1 MHALYNVHEITPN
14 LTKKEK
20 ASALKKKNYPPKN
33 VKKGTVGAK

>member
-20 ASALKKKNYPPKN
+20 ANALKKKNYPQKN